1 MTHSDD
7 SDSDNT
13 HAGTQAPSAH
23 PAPTEAVDSRRR
35 AALAK
40 LGKTAA
46 YAVPATVSLMAMS
59 RSARACV

>member
-7 SDSDNT
+7 T
-13 HAGTQAPSAH
+13 HAETQAPSAN
-23 PAPTEAVDSRRR
+23 PAPQEPVDNRRR

-40 LGKTAA
+40 LGKTAV

-59 RSARACV
+59 RSARACN